1 MILCCGDALI
11 DMIPVQ
17 LADGRTGFVPHAGGA
32 IFNTAIALG
41 RLGVNAG
48 MLTGLST
55 DLFGQQLLGELQA
68 SNVDTSTIVRS
79 KRNTTLAFVHL
90 SDGQATYD
98 FFDENSAGRMLL
110 SENLPEIS
118 ADVSAMYFGGIS
130 LACEPCADTYADLLL
145 RKASDCAIVLDPN
158 IRPAFIRDE
167 ARYRARMEKII
178 AECDIVKVSDDD
190 LGWMTGDTGA
200 GLRDQAD
207 QMLAQGVSLVI
218 VTQGAKGATAF
229 HVEGFEVSVPAAPV
243 RAVDTVGAGDT
254 FNAGLMAQLT
264 NGGDLTKA
272 GIRDLTLD
280 KVRAALQFGAKV
292 AAVTV
297 SRAGANPPWASEL
310 SDS

>member
-1 MILCCGDALI
+1 MILCCGEALI
-11 DMIPVQ
+11 DMIPER

-32 IFNTAIALG
+32 IFNTTIALG

-55 DLFGQQLLGELQA
+55 DLFGQQLLTELQA

-79 KRNTTLAFVHL
+79 ERNTTLAFVHL

-98 FFDENSAGRMLL
+98 FLDENSAGRMLL
-110 SENLPEIS
+110 PENIPEIS
-118 ADVSAMYFGGIS
+118 ADVSAIYFGGIS

-145 RKASDCAIVLDPN
+145 RKAPDCAIMLDPN
-158 IRPAFIRDE
+158 IRPAFIQDE
-167 ARYRARMEKII
+167 ARYRARMATII

-190 LGWMTGDTGA
+190 LGWMTGDTGG

-272 GIRDLTLD
+272 GIRDLTPD
-280 KVRAALQFGAKV
+280 KVRAALEFGAKV

-297 SRAGANPPWASEL
+297 SRAGANPPWAAEL
-310 SDS
+310 SDT